1 MEENDIHD
9 RLSRLVDE
17 EHELRE
23 RLAREEI
30 TPEAERARVREIEIE
45 RDQLWDLLR
54 QREALR
60 EAGRDPN
67 EAQLR
72 PPGEVEGYLQ

>member
-1 MEENDIHD
+1 MDDKELHE
-9 RLSRLVDE
+9 RLNKLVDE
-17 EHELRE
+17 ERELRE
-23 RLAREEI
+23 RLSRGEI
-30 TPEAERARVREIEIE
+30 TPDQEQARVRAIEIE
-45 RDQLWDLLR
+45 RDQRWDLLR

-67 EAQLR
+67 EAKVR